1 MKKNETFLVPGLAK
15 IQTIFKKIENNYTL
29 AKDAP
34 VKKIQ
39 HLYDTFDWRLFRNNL
54 TFIKEKNLC
63 FLDEFNSETDIA
75 ALSCNYDKQPRF
87 WWNFPEGLLK
97 DKLKSYLGVRVLLS
111 QTIIKKT
118 IQAAR
123 ILNEDGKIV
132 VRLISQEICLAEN
145 SKQLINLII
154 LFPVTGYYQELN
166 SIRIIFKNLGIASG
180 PGTALKKIYE
190 TSGRKPGS
198 YSSRLTIKLNPS
210 LSAQESTKIIMLSL
224 LETIKKNED
233 GIKSDLDTEFLHD
246 FRVAIRRS
254 RSGLTQIKS
263 VFPEQVGRRFKH
275 DFTQIAKLT
284 NKMRDLD
291 VYLLKE
297 DLYRSMLPKNL
308 NPFLDPLFF
317 SISKQR
323 KTEFK
328 KLLKC
333 LDSNFYKKTITEW
346 QEFLSVDIEFPPE
359 QTKNRNIPVTD
370 IAGKYIYKQYK
381 KVVNYGRVIDDSTPD
396 EKLHR
401 LRIECKKLRYL
412 LEFFISL
419 FPQEKMV
426 RLIKQ
431 FKKLQ
436 DNLGDFN
443 DLSIQQTTLGTYL
456 EEINST
462 SQNDSRTLAAKTSA
476 AIGGLMSGMYHK
488 QQSIRK
494 SFSKVFADFDQNN
507 THRLFKRLFT

>member
-1 MKKNETFLVPGLAK
+1 MKKIETFLTPGLTK
-15 IQTIFKKIENNYTL
+15 IQTIFCEIENNYTL

-63 FLDEFNSETDIA
+63 FLDQFNSETDITPV
-75 ALSCNYDKQPRF
+75 SCKYDKQPRF
-87 WWNFPEGLLK
+87 WWDFPEGLLK
-97 DKLKSYLGVRVLLS
+97 VKLQSYLGVRVLLS
-111 QTIIKKT
+111 QAIIKKT
-118 IQAAR
+118 TQVAR
-123 ILNEDGKIV
+123 ILNEDEKIV
-132 VRLISQEICLAEN
+132 VRLLSQDISLAEN
-145 SKQLINLII
+145 NQQLVSLIK
-154 LFPVTGYYQELN
+154 LSPVTGYYKELN
-166 SIRIIFKNLGIASG
+166 HFKNFLKNLGLTGEPGTVLKIIFEASG
-180 PGTALKKIYE
+180 Q
-190 TSGRKPGS
+190 KPGS
-198 YSSRLTIKLNPS
+198 YSSRLKIKLNPA
-210 LSAQESTKIIMLSL
+210 LTAQESTKIIMLSL
-224 LETIKKNED
+224 LATIKKNED

-246 FRVAIRRS
+246 FRVAIRRT

-263 VFPEQVGRRFKH
+263 VFPEQVVSRFRR
-275 DFTQIAKLT
+275 DFTHLAKLT

-291 VYLLKE
+291 VYLLKQ

-333 LDSNFYKKTITEW
+333 LDSNFYKRTVTEW
-346 QEFLSVDIEFPPE
+346 QEFLSVDIKYPPE
-359 QTKNRNIPVTD
+359 QTKNRTIPVTD
-370 IAGKYIYKQYK
+370 LAGKYIYKQYK
-381 KVVNYGRVIDDSTPD
+381 RVINYGRTIENSTPD

-412 LEFFISL
+412 LEFFNSL
-419 FPQEKMV
+419 FPRDEMAS
-426 RLIKQ
+426 LIKQ

-443 DLSIQQTTLGTYL
+443 DLSIQQNTLKNYL
-456 EEINST
+456 NGINST
-462 SQNDSRTLAAKTSA
+462 GKNVSKNSA
-476 AIGGLMSGMYHK
+476 AIGGLMSILFQE
-488 QQSIRK
+488 QQLIRE
-494 SFSKVFADFDQNN
+494 SFSRIFTGFNCDS
-507 THRLFKRLFT
+507 THRLFKRLFE